1 MIIRHF
7 YCIST
12 RNPNTL
18 PKPLILKTLEVVEA
32 VATRCIEIPRSGRVC
47 PKEAN
52 FAEGF
57 TELGML
63 VVMRDT
69 ETRQQDLGNV

>member
-1 MIIRHF
+1 MIIHHF

-12 RNPNTL
+12 RNPNKL
-18 PKPLILKTLEVVEA
+18 QKPLILKTLEVVEA
-32 VATRCIEIPRSGRVC
+32 MATRCIEIPRSGRVC

-52 FAEGF
+52 IVEGF
-57 TELGML
+57 TELGMF

-69 ETRQQDLGNV
+69 ETRQQDLGNI